1 MHFVVVVIIDRLA
14 RVKRLL
20 ANMSAHISRALIY
33 TFLSSL
39 VTRIFNVIY
48 VLSGTAKYNKN
59 TKIVHTVTN

>member
-1 MHFVVVVIIDRLA
+1 
-14 RVKRLL
+14 
-20 ANMSAHISRALIY
+20 MSAHISRALIY